1 MLESDL
7 HEDEIIEYIGCSRST
22 IFKWQKKSRENPEEF
37 LFDGRENND
46 PRTILTND
54 EIGNI
59 RLMNEEFPFM
69 PATKI
74 RQELM
79 LNCSAQTIRSVLHRE
94 CNVQCFKP
102 AVKNKLI
109 RLHKERRLEFA
120 QRYLNLPEEE
130 WRKTIFLDEKVFST
144 HKDGRALVWRPKNTR
159 YEENYILPRSWNG
172 RHTKCFFGW
181 ISGYTPGAIC
191 PVSRKLNSVGYLELL
206 DEVFLPSVRAV
217 FGDEGVI
224 NVIEDNSAIHTAHIV
239 QEWWRNHP
247 QFNRLDLPPRSPEIN
262 IMENVWSEMVRQ
274 WTPGMARTEAEL
286 IDRVNSAWE
295 SLRNKQSY
303 FEKLANSMPR
313 RLQKIIDSEG
323 ASINY

>member
-1 MLESDL
+1 MAFEPSKQNLAFLQGMLESDL
-7 HEDEIIEYIGCSRST
+7 HKDEIIEYIGCSRST
-22 IFKWQKKSRENPEEF
+22 IFKWQKKLRENPEEF
-37 LFDGRENND
+37 LFDGRENNG
-46 PRTILTND
+46 PRTILTYD

-94 CNVQCFKP
+94 
-102 AVKNKLI
+102 
-109 RLHKERRLEFA
+109 
-120 QRYLNLPEEE
+120 Y
-130 WRKTIFLDEKVFST
+130 EKVFST

-262 IMENVWSEMVRQ
+262 IIENVWSEMVRQ